1 MYTSGTTGKPK
12 GAIRSHHSFAA
23 FYLINDVELGY
34 GRDDC
39 GLLVMPMAHINSIFY
54 SFVFTVVAAP
64 AIVYNMVKFE
74 PEHLLATL
82 AKERITFTSLVP
94 THYIMMLALPDA
106 VKAKYDVSCV
116 KKLMISSA
124 PARKETKLGIMGYFK
139 NSQLF
144 EAYGSTEAGCVTLL
158 RPDQQFAK
166 LGSIGREVIGTDR
179 LLLLDENRKEVPD
192 GEVGELFSRGPMMFD
207 GYYRDEE
214 RTRAAFFGEYFSAG
228 DMARRDADGF
238 YTLVDR
244 KNNMIITGGEKVF
257 PSEVEALIGSHPSRR
272 KVGRVRHHL
281 RHPPRRQDPDRR
293 GRPGPLPREDLGLQ
307 GPQGRALH
315 QGRGDAPHRHGQDPP
330 PDPAREVR
338 ALGAEMTCGR
348 ADVGRTHVRTYH
360 VRTRTAGP

>member
-1 MYTSGTTGKPK
+1 
-12 GAIRSHHSFAA
+12 
-23 FYLINDVELGY
+23 
-34 GRDDC
+34 
-39 GLLVMPMAHINSIFY
+39 
-54 SFVFTVVAAP
+54 
-64 AIVYNMVKFE
+64 
-74 PEHLLATL
+74 
-82 AKERITFTSLVP
+82 
-94 THYIMMLALPDA
+94 

-124 PARKETKLGIMGYFK
+124 PARKETKLGIMAYFK

-214 RTRAAFFGEYFSAG
+214 KTRAAFHGEYFSAG

-257 PSEVEALIGSHPSRR
+257 PSEVEALIGSHPSVKDVAVIGVPDEKWGECVTTFVIPHAGKTLTDEDIRAHCR
-272 KVGRVRHHL
+272 GKISGYKVPKVVHFIK
-281 RHPPRRQDPDRR
+281 D
-293 GRPGPLPREDLGLQ
+293 E
-307 GPQGRALH
+307 
-315 QGRGDAPHRHGQDPP
+315 
-330 PDPAREVR
+330 
-338 ALGAEMTCGR
+338 EMP
-348 ADVGRTHVRTYH
+348 
-360 VRTRTAGP
+360 RTATGKILHRILREKYGHWAQK